1 MDLVKYLL
9 PPRGKGKARGKERKM
24 IACAENIVKQLQ
36 NWPAG
41 QAGEFLASDGELQ
54 VSVKMA
60 DSDRLGCLLERL
72 EMKGT
77 GGHPLALDPVRVEQ
91 EVTYLGEPLKIVE
104 LEKYRGKALLR
115 SFPPRREN
123 GTVLFF
129 ELVIDRNEGLSLHRF
144 AYDRSLGTRSHTP
157 VPVTRDT
164 LERLLADLVS
174 WASAN

>member
-1 MDLVKYLL
+1 MVKYLL
-9 PPRGKGKARGKERKM
+9 PLWGEGKARGKERKM
-24 IACAENIVKQLQ
+24 ISCAENIVKQLQ

-54 VSVKMA
+54 VSLKMA

-77 GGHPLALDPVRVEQ
+77 SGHPLNLDPIRVEK

-104 LEKYRGKALLR
+104 LEKYQGKALLR

-123 GTVLFF
+123 QTVLFF
-129 ELVIDRNEGLSLHRF
+129 ELIIDRNEGLSLHRF
-144 AYDRSLGTRSHTP
+144 AYDRNLGTRSHTP

-174 WASAN
+174 WASTN

>member
-9 PPRGKGKARGKERKM
+9 PRRGEGKARGKERKM
-24 IACAENIVKQLQ
+24 IACAENIVKQFQ

-41 QAGEFLASDGELQ
+41 QAGEFLVSDGELQ

-60 DSDRLGCLLERL
+60 DSDRLGCLMERL

-77 GGHPLALDPVRVEQ
+77 SGHPLNLDPLRVEK

-104 LEKYRGKALLR
+104 LEKYQGKALLR

-129 ELVIDRNEGLSLHRF
+129 ELTIDRNEGLSLHRLS
-144 AYDRSLGTRSHTP
+144 YDHALGTRSHTP
-157 VPVTRDT
+157 VAVTRET

-174 WASAN
+174 WASTN